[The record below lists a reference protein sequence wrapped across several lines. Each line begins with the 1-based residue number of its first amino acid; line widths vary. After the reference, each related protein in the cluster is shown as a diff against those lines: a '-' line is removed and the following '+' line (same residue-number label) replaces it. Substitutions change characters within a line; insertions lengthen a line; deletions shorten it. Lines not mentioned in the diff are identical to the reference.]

1 MKIIS
6 KVIPLPIDNIDT
18 DQIIPAQFLKAV
30 KKEGFGE
37 KLFYRWR
44 YNPDGSENPDFV
56 LNNPKYKGAK
66 ILVAGENFGCGSS
79 REHAVWAIK
88 QYGIDVVIS
97 SFFADIFKNNAY
109 NNGLLLVEVDKDFVE
124 KLIKKAQE
132 DPETQVIVDVEAQT
146 VEIPS
151 LQEKRSFEI
160 PPFAK
165 ECFIKGVDT
174 VGYLLSL
181 KDKIEEYEKKMH
193 EKGWPGY

>member
-30 KKEGFGE
+30 KKEGFGK

-44 YNPDGSENPDFV
+44 YLPDGSENPNFV
-56 LNNPKYKGAK
+56 LNDPKYKGAK

-79 REHAVWAIK
+79 REHAVWALK

-109 NNGLLLVEVDKDFVE
+109 NNALLLVEVDKEFVE
-124 KLIKKAQE
+124 KLIESAQK
-132 DPETQVIVDVEAQT
+132 DPETEVVVDVESQT
-146 VEIPS
+146 VEAPS
-151 LQEKRSFEI
+151 LGLKRSFEI

-181 KDKIEEYEKKMH
+181 KDKIEDFEKRHKC
-193 EKGWPGY
+193 W

>member
-44 YNPDGSENPDFV
+44 YLPDGSENPDFI
-56 LNNPKYKGAK
+56 LNDPRYKGAK

-79 REHAVWAIK
+79 REHAVWALK

-109 NNGLLLVEVDKDFVE
+109 NNALLLVEVDKEFVE
-124 KLIKKAQE
+124 KLIESAQK
-132 DPETQVIVDVEAQT
+132 DPETEVVVDVESQT
-146 VEIPS
+146 VEAPS
-151 LQEKRSFEI
+151 LGLKRSFEI

-181 KDKIEEYEKKMH
+181 KDKIEDFEKKH
-193 EKGWPGY
+193 RCFW

>member
-1 MKIIS
+1 MKIKS

-44 YNPDGSENPDFV
+44 YRPDGSENPDFI
-56 LNNPKYKGAK
+56 LNDPRYKGAK

-79 REHAVWAIK
+79 REHAVWALK

-109 NNGLLLVEVDKDFVE
+109 NNALLLVEVDKEFVE
-124 KLIKKAQE
+124 KLIEAAQK
-132 DPETQVIVDVEAQT
+132 DPEFQVVVDVEKQQ
-146 VEIPS
+146 VEAPS
-151 LQEKRSFEI
+151 LGISRSFEI

-165 ECFIKGVDT
+165 ECFLKGVDT

-181 KDKIEEYEKKMH
+181 KDKIEEFEKKH
-193 EKGWPGY
+193 RCVW